1 MPNEEHGSF
10 SLGFTFGLLAGAAGF
25 FVFGTERGK
34 KAREQFS
41 KQWHEAHKHM
51 AKDPDAIVP
60 SLREAYTTVASAVL
74 GETPKKKKKPA
85 KTREKKETFSGT

>member
-34 KAREQFS
+34 KARKQFAQ
-41 KQWHEAHKHM
+41 QWQEAHKSL
-51 AKDPDAIVP
+51 AKDPSAPVTT
-60 SLREAYTTVASAVL
+60 LKEAYKQVVSAVL
-74 GETPKKKKKPA
+74 DEPQKKKK
-85 KTREKKETFSGT
+85 RVRRY